1 MSRNIKTDN
10 IFQEYLVLDRPENCR
25 VRNGSTPDAPLDHWT
40 STFYSCCLDSGS
52 HTGLLSWHDKEVCSQ
67 TNFIKHT
74 KHVTVTTM
82 SKLMAR
88 LDSTYLSYDP
98 EIKVCA
104 SNGWNF
110 KVWTWKIIIFSS
122 GSTQHQDHSLY
133 WIHSD
138 PLHTLSVC
146 LRRVVA
152 GLPWERS
159 HKITVSSADPLA
171 NTFLTV
177 RNAEF
182 ALSE

>member
-1 MSRNIKTDN
+1 MVPHQTLHLTT
-10 IFQEYLVLDRPENCR
+10 EPP
-25 VRNGSTPDAPLDHWT
+25 GSIVAVWTPAVIQDCCPGMTKMFALKLILWT
-40 STFYSCCLDSGS
+40 IATY
-52 HTGLLSWHDKEVCSQ
+52 V
-67 TNFIKHT
+67 I
-74 KHVTVTTM
+74 VTTM
-82 SKLMAR
+82 CKLMAK

-98 EIKVCA
+98 EIRVCA

-110 KVWTWKIIIFSS
+110 NVWTWKIIIFSS
-122 GSTQHQDHSLY
+122 RSTQHQDQSLY

-171 NTFLTV
+171 NTFLRM

-182 ALSE
+182 ALSK